1 MPPIPT
7 EVFEEH
13 LADAEALLKFA
24 RGLRT
29 GRLKRM
35 RVERREAFR
44 QIWRM
49 SAKDAEQLDRAE
61 SSHLHVVIKPGSP
74 FSRDDFTEEA
84 LRPLLRQAIVAI
96 SAALETW
103 VADRAAVYVGE
114 AIRTPPPRLS
124 RVPMDLRSVL
134 EIEAGYKRRGW
145 GYREVLINHLQEQA
159 SPSSFKVA
167 QVFLLVGRKVS
178 WPAIDKARDV
188 ERGTTEAELDAL
200 YARRNQVAHAADRV
214 GRSRRAITPEEIEAW
229 ISSARSIVTT
239 IDAHL
244 ETLEPQT

>member
-1 MPPIPT
+1 MPPTPT

-49 SAKDAEQLDRAE
+49 SAKDAEHLDRAE

-114 AIRTPPPRLS
+114 AIRTPPSKLS
-124 RVPMDLRSVL
+124 HVNMDLKSVL

-145 GYREVLINHLQEQA
+145 GYREVLVNHLREQA
-159 SPSSFKVA
+159 SPSQFKVA
-167 QVFLLVGRKVS
+167 HVFSLVGRKIS
-178 WPAIDKARDV
+178 WPAIDNARRV
-188 ERGTTEAELDAL
+188 EKGTTVAELDAL
-200 YARRNQVAHAADRV
+200 YARRNQIAHSADRV
-214 GRSRRAITPEEIEAW
+214 GRSRRTITPDEIEAW
-229 ISSARSIVTT
+229 IDSARSIVTA